1 MTRNPGLLSVTV
13 GVGLA
18 VLFALMG
25 ATKTLPG
32 QIGFGLA
39 IISLVVAALIYVF
52 YSRSNVVEKTGYG
65 ALLFIIATAFIIPLL
80 IVDQQQAQVT
90 RTADNYKL
98 TLQRGAALFGQY
110 CATCHGF
117 QGKGKAGPALN
128 DNPDVNKLTNDDLTR
143 IISAGV
149 PKPNA
154 LTKYLM
160 PSWSQTFGGPLTAD
174 DISYLVALIRSSD
187 PAYTEVNAPSGYQK
201 VNGFDYVLSTLTNP
215 TQIAQYEEDKKG
227 GSKPAAG
234 TFTDLT
240 GQSTVTITALD
251 STNNVSGFDWFIQD
265 NQNNNKPANITIRV
279 GTKVTWGNKTAQ

>member
-1 MTRNPGLLSVTV
+1 MSTTRNPGLLAVTA
-13 GVGLA
+13 GVGLS
-18 VLFALMG
+18 VLFALLG
-25 ATKTLPG
+25 ATTSLPAEV
-32 QIGFGLA
+32 GFGMA

-52 YSRSNVVEKTGYG
+52 YSRNNVVEKNGYG

-80 IVDQQQAQVT
+80 IVDQQQAQAT

-128 DNPDVNKLTNDDLTR
+128 NNPDVNKLTNDDLNR

-149 PKPNA
+149 PNPNA
-154 LTKYLM
+154 LNKYLM
-160 PSWSQTFGGPLTAD
+160 PSWSQAFGGPLTED

-187 PAYTEVNAPSGYQK
+187 ADYRTANAPQGYQD

-215 TQIAQYEEDKKG
+215 TQIAQYKDDLKG
-227 GSKPAAG
+227 GSKPAAN

-240 GQSTVTITALD
+240 GQASVDIVALD
-251 STNNVSGFDWFIQD
+251 STANLAGSDWFYQD
-265 NQNNNKPANITIRV
+265 PQGNKPGNIT
-279 GTKVTWGNKTAQ
+279 